1 MAKDRVS
8 AIADLQQTPCPETAK
23 GHDHMAEWATASSL
37 QLGRQIMG
45 ANERLKIRDSRWE
58 TGRSDG
64 GMQVE
69 CIQASK
75 LCKAGR
81 RHGAGKAQAKCS
93 CSRTCS
99 PVPTWNLGNDLGK
112 KQLRG

>member
-1 MAKDRVS
+1 MGEKVS
-8 AIADLQQTPCPETAK
+8 AIADLQQTSCPETAK
-23 GHDHMAEWATASSL
+23 GDDHMAEWETASSL
-37 QLGRQIMG
+37 LLGRQTTG
-45 ANERLKIRDSRWE
+45 ANERLEIRDSRWE

-69 CIQASK
+69 CSQASK

-81 RHGAGKAQAKCS
+81 RQTADRVQAKCS

-99 PVPTWNLGNDLGK
+99 PVPTWNLGNDLGE